1 MIQMGMHEAKSNLS
15 KLVDRALEGEEVT
28 ITRNGT
34 PVARI
39 VPLEQRRPSLND
51 VRGIWTGKVRM
62 DDTFAPL
69 PDWLQ
74 DLFDGTAEDDPSR

>member
-15 KLVDRALEGEEVT
+15 KLVDRALEGEEVM

-51 VRGIWTGKVRM
+51 VRGIWKGKVRM
-62 DDTFAPL
+62 DDPHEPL

>member
-39 VPLEQRRPSLND
+39 VPREQRRPSLND
-51 VRGIWTGKVRM
+51 VRGIWKGKVHM
-62 DDTFAPL
+62 DDPFAPL

-74 DLFDGTAEDDPSR
+74 GLFDGTAEDDPSR

>member
-39 VPLEQRRPSLND
+39 VPLEHRRPSLND
-51 VRGIWTGKVRM
+51 VRGIWKGKVRM